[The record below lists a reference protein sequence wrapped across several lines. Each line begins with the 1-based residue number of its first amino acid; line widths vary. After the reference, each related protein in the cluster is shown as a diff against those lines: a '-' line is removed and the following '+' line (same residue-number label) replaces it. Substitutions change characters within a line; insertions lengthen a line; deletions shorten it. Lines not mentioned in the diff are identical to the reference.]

1 MYEIASHL
9 FYTST
14 KTAGSEQ
21 NPFKLTF
28 KTIMGSRPA
37 FPGHIPSDYIDIATK
52 GWQRDL
58 VQRPSLSC
66 TVQKL
71 ENCIAIYIYIYI
83 YI

>member
-1 MYEIASHL
+1 MYEIASHQ
-9 FYTST
+9 FVYVNED
-14 KTAGSEQ
+14 GSEQ
-21 NPFKLTF
+21 DAFKFTF

-66 TVQKL
+66 TVQELKKL
-71 ENCIAIYIYIYI
+71 YINCN
-83 YI
+83 